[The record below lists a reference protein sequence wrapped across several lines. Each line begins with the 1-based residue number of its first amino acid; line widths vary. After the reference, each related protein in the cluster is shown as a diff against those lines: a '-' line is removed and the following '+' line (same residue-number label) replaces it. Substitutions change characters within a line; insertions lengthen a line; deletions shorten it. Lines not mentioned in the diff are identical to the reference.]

1 MKAIEAFIESQGGP
15 EVIDWREV
23 TLDKPGPG
31 QVLLR
36 QTAIGLN
43 YIDIYHRDGTYPVP
57 VPGGLGLESAGE
69 VVAVGEGVHGF
80 QPGDRAATFGPERT
94 AYASARLVGAA
105 SLSKLPPAIDDE
117 TAAAAL
123 LKACTVE
130 MLVERCAKVEAGW
143 PALVHAAA
151 GGVGL
156 ILVQWLKAIGATVIG
171 TVSTEAKEHAARAA
185 GADHVIRYKTDDVAA
200 HVREITDGQG
210 VPVTFDGIGMATW
223 DVSLKAT
230 ARRGLIV
237 SYGNAGGPVT
247 GVNLGILAQHG
258 SQFVTRPTLFDYY
271 HLPGE
276 RAAGAARVFEMIESG
291 AVAVTVGQR
300 YSLQDAARAH
310 ADLEA
315 GRTTVTPSTAPHATR
330 HARPGRSR

>member
-69 VVAVGEGVHGF
+69 VIAVGEGVHGF

-105 SLSKLPPAIDDE
+105 SLFKLPPAIDDE

-143 PALVHAAA
+143 PVLVHAAA

-315 GRTTVTPSTAPHATR
+315 GRTTGSSLLIP
-330 HARPGRSR
+330 

>member
-1 MKAIEAFIESQGGP
+1 MQAIEAFIAKQGGP
-15 EVIDWREV
+15 EVIQWREV
-23 TLDKPGPG
+23 TLGAPAAG
-31 QVLLR
+31 QVLVR

-43 YIDIYHRDGTYPVP
+43 YIDTYHRDGTYPIEL
-57 VPGGLGLESAGE
+57 PGGLGVEAAGE
-69 VVAVGEGVHGF
+69 VVATGPDVHGL
-80 QPGDRAATFGPERT
+80 QPGDRVATFGPQRG
-94 AYASARLVGAA
+94 AYANARIVPAA
-105 SLSKLPPAIDDE
+105 SLMKLPAGIDDD

-130 MLVERCAKVEAGW
+130 ALVERCAKIEAGW
-143 PALVHAAA
+143 PVLVHAAA

-156 ILVQWLKAIGATVIG
+156 ILVQWLKAVGATVIG
-171 TVSTEAKEHAARAA
+171 TVSTEAKAQTARDA
-185 GADHVIRYKTDDVAA
+185 GADHVIRYKQDDVAA

-223 DVSLKAT
+223 TVSLKAT

-247 GVNLGILAQHG
+247 GVNLGVLAQHG

-271 HLPGE
+271 LDPGE

-291 AVAVTVGQR
+291 AVAITVGQR
-300 YSLQDAARAH
+300 YGLQDAARAH

-315 GRTTVTPSTAPHATR
+315 GRTTGSTLLIP
-330 HARPGRSR
+330 

>member
-1 MKAIEAFIESQGGP
+1 MQATQAFIESQGGP

-36 QTAIGLN
+36 HTAIGLN
-43 YIDIYHRDGTYPVP
+43 YIDIYHRDGTYPVQL
-57 VPGGLGLESAGE
+57 PGGLGLESAGE
-69 VVAVGEGVHGF
+69 VIAVGEGVHGF

-94 AYASARLVGAA
+94 AYASARLVSAA
-105 SLSKLPPAIDDE
+105 SLFKLPPTIDDE

-143 PALVHAAA
+143 PVLVHAAA

-185 GADHVIRYKTDDVAA
+185 GADHVIRYKNDDVAA

-315 GRTTVTPSTAPHATR
+315 GRTTGSSLLIP
-330 HARPGRSR
+330 

>member
-1 MKAIEAFIESQGGP
+1 MQAVQAFIETQGGP

-23 TLDKPGPG
+23 TLGEPGAG
-31 QVLLR
+31 EVLLR
-36 QTAIGLN
+36 HTAIGLN
-43 YIDIYHRDGTYPVP
+43 YLDTYHRDGTYPVP
-57 VPGGLGLESAGE
+57 LPSGLGVESAGE
-69 VVAVGEGVHGF
+69 VVAVGEGVHGL
-80 QPGDRAATFGPERT
+80 QPGDRVATFGPDRN
-94 AYASARLVGAA
+94 AYSSARLVPAA
-105 SLSKLPPAIDDE
+105 SLFKLPAGIDDE

-143 PALVHAAA
+143 PVLVHAAA

-171 TVSTEAKEHAARAA
+171 TVSTEAKAEAARAA
-185 GADHVIRYKTDDVAA
+185 GADHVLLYKSDDVAA
-200 HVREITDGQG
+200 HVRSLTDGQG

-247 GVNLGILAQHG
+247 GVNLGVLAQHG

-271 HLPGE
+271 LHPGE

-291 AVAVTVGQR
+291 AVKIGIGQR
-300 YSLQDAARAH
+300 YGLQDAARAH
-310 ADLEA
+310 ADLQA
-315 GRTTVTPSTAPHATR
+315 GRTTGSTVLIP
-330 HARPGRSR
+330 

>member
-1 MKAIEAFIESQGGP
+1 MQATQAFIETQGGP

-23 TLDKPGPG
+23 TLGEPGPG
-31 QVLLR
+31 EILLR
-36 QTAIGLN
+36 QTAVGLN
-43 YIDIYHRDGTYPVP
+43 YLDIYHRDGTYKIPLP
-57 VPGGLGLESAGE
+57 TGLGVESAGE

-80 QPGDRAATFGPERT
+80 QPGDRAATFGPAMG
-94 AYASARLVGAA
+94 AYASARLLPA
-105 SLSKLPPAIDDE
+105 SSLFKLPAGIDDE
-117 TAAAAL
+117 TAAAGL

-143 PALVHAAA
+143 PVLVHAAA

-171 TVSTEAKEHAARAA
+171 TVSTEAKAQAAREA
-185 GADHVIRYKTDDVAA
+185 GADHVLLYKSDDVAA
-200 HVREITDGQG
+200 HVRELTDGQG

-271 HLPGE
+271 LHPGE

-291 AVAVTVGQR
+291 KVKITVGQR
-300 YSLQDAARAH
+300 YGLQDAARAH
-310 ADLEA
+310 ADLQA
-315 GRTTVTPSTAPHATR
+315 GRTTGSTVMIP
-330 HARPGRSR
+330 

>member
-1 MKAIEAFIESQGGP
+1 MQAIEAFIAEQGGP
-15 EVIDWREV
+15 EVIQWREV
-23 TLDKPGPG
+23 TLGAPAAG
-31 QVLLR
+31 QVLVR

-43 YIDIYHRDGTYPVP
+43 YIDTYHRDGTYPIEL
-57 VPGGLGLESAGE
+57 PGGLGVEAAGE
-69 VVAVGEGVHGF
+69 VVATGLDVHGL
-80 QPGDRAATFGPERT
+80 QPGDRVATFGPQRG
-94 AYASARLVGAA
+94 AYASARIVPAA
-105 SLSKLPPAIDDE
+105 SLMKLPAGIDDD

-130 MLVERCAKVEAGW
+130 ALVERCAKIEAGW
-143 PALVHAAA
+143 PVLVHAAA

-156 ILVQWLKAIGATVIG
+156 ILVQWLKAVGATVIG
-171 TVSTEAKEHAARAA
+171 TVSTEAKAQTARDA
-185 GADHVIRYKTDDVAA
+185 GADHVIRYKQEDVAA

-223 DVSLKAT
+223 TVSLKAT

-247 GVNLGILAQHG
+247 GVNLGVLAQHG

-271 HLPGE
+271 LDPGE

-291 AVAVTVGQR
+291 AVAITVGQR
-300 YSLQDAARAH
+300 YGLQDAARAH

-315 GRTTVTPSTAPHATR
+315 GRTTGSSLLIP
-330 HARPGRSR
+330 

>member
-1 MKAIEAFIESQGGP
+1 MQAIEAFIEKQGGP
-15 EVIDWREV
+15 DVIDWRTV
-23 TLDKPGPG
+23 TLGAPGAG
-31 QVLLR
+31 QVLVR
-36 QTAIGLN
+36 QTAVGLN
-43 YIDIYHRDGTYPVP
+43 YIDTYHRDGTYPIP
-57 VPGGLGLESAGE
+57 LPSGLGVEAAGE
-69 VVAVGEGVHGF
+69 VVAVGEGVHGLKA
-80 QPGDRAATFGPERT
+80 GDRVATFGPQIG
-94 AYASARLVGAA
+94 AYAGARILPAA
-105 SLSKLPPAIDDE
+105 SLFKLPAAIDGD

-130 MLVERCAKVEAGW
+130 ALVERCARVEAGW
-143 PALVHAAA
+143 PVLVHAAA

-171 TVSTEAKEHAARAA
+171 TVSTDAKAEAARAA
-185 GADHVIRYKTDDVAA
+185 GADHVIRYRQEDVAA

-223 DVSLKAT
+223 EVSLKAT

-247 GVNLGILAQHG
+247 GVNLGVLARHG

-271 HLPGE
+271 LDPGE
-276 RAAGAARVFEMIESG
+276 RAAGATRVFAMIESG
-291 AVAVTVGQR
+291 AVKITIGQR
-300 YSLQDAARAH
+300 YGLQDAARAH

-315 GRTTVTPSTAPHATR
+315 GRTMGSSLLIPDHS
-330 HARPGRSR
+330 

>member
-1 MKAIEAFIESQGGP
+1 MQAIQAFIESQGGP

-23 TLDKPGPG
+23 VLDKPGPG

-43 YIDIYHRDGTYPVP
+43 YIDIYHRDGTYPVQL
-57 VPGGLGLESAGE
+57 PGGLGLEAAGE
-69 VVAVGEGVHGF
+69 VIAVGEGVHWF
-80 QPGDRAATFGPERT
+80 RPGDRAATFGPERT
-94 AYASARLVGAA
+94 AYASARLVTAA
-105 SLSKLPPAIDDE
+105 SLFKLPPAIDDE

-143 PALVHAAA
+143 PVLVHAAA

-156 ILVQWLKAIGATVIG
+156 ILTQWLKAIGATVIG
-171 TVSTEAKEHAARAA
+171 TVSTEAKAHAAREA
-185 GADHVIRYKTDDVAA
+185 GADHVLMYKSDDVAA

-223 DVSLKAT
+223 GVSLKAT

-247 GVNLGILAQHG
+247 GVNLGVLAQHG

-271 HLPGE
+271 LHAGE
-276 RAAGAARVFEMIESG
+276 RAAGAERVFEMIESG
-291 AVAVTVGQR
+291 AVEITVGQR
-300 YSLQDAARAH
+300 YGLQDAARAH
-310 ADLEA
+310 ADLAA
-315 GRTTVTPSTAPHATR
+315 GRTTGSTLLIP
-330 HARPGRSR
+330 

>member
-1 MKAIEAFIESQGGP
+1 MQAIQAFIESQGGP

-36 QTAIGLN
+36 HTAIGLN
-43 YIDIYHRDGTYPVP
+43 YIDIYHRDGTYPVQL
-57 VPGGLGLESAGE
+57 PGGLGLESAGE
-69 VVAVGEGVHGF
+69 VIAVGEGVHGF
-80 QPGDRAATFGPERT
+80 QPGDRAATFGPERA
-94 AYASARLVGAA
+94 AYASARLISAA
-105 SLSKLPPAIDDE
+105 SLFKLPPTIDDE

-130 MLVERCAKVEAGW
+130 ALVERCAKVEAGW
-143 PALVHAAA
+143 PVLVHAAA

-156 ILVQWLKAIGATVIG
+156 ILVQWLKAVGASVIG
-171 TVSTEAKEHAARAA
+171 TVSTEAKARAAREA
-185 GADHVIRYKTDDVAA
+185 GADHVLMYKSDDVAA

-291 AVAVTVGQR
+291 AVKITVGQR
-300 YSLQDAARAH
+300 YGLEDAARAH
-310 ADLEA
+310 ADLVA
-315 GRTTVTPSTAPHATR
+315 GRTTGSTLLIP
-330 HARPGRSR
+330 

>member
-1 MKAIEAFIESQGGP
+1 MEAVEAFIEKQGGP
-15 EVIDWREV
+15 EVIDWRTV
-23 TLDKPGPG
+23 TLGDPSPGE
-31 QVLLR
+31 VLVR

-43 YIDIYHRDGTYPVP
+43 YIDTYHRDGTYPVNL
-57 VPGGLGLESAGE
+57 PGGLGVEAAGE
-69 VVAVGEGVHGF
+69 VVAVGPDVHGLK
-80 QPGDRAATFGPERT
+80 PGDRVATFGPQRG
-94 AYASARLVGAA
+94 AYASARLLPAA
-105 SLSKLPPAIDDE
+105 SLFKLPPAIDE
-117 TAAAAL
+117 
-123 LKACTVE
+123 E
-130 MLVERCAKVEAGW
+130 N
-143 PALVHAAA
+143 AAA

-171 TVSTEAKEHAARAA
+171 TVSTEAKEAAARGA
-185 GADHVIRYKTDDVAA
+185 GADHVIRYKQDDVAA

-223 DVSLKAT
+223 ATSLKAT

-271 HLPGE
+271 LDPGE
-276 RAAGAARVFEMIESG
+276 RAAGAARVFDMIESG
-291 AVAVTVGQR
+291 AVKITVGQR
-300 YSLQDAARAH
+300 YGLQDAARAH

-315 GRTTVTPSTAPHATR
+315 GRTTGSSLLIP
-330 HARPGRSR
+330 

>member
-1 MKAIEAFIESQGGP
+1 MQAIEAFIESQGGP
-15 EVIDWREV
+15 EVIDWRAV
-23 TLDKPGPG
+23 TLGDPGPG
-31 QVLLR
+31 QVLVR
-36 QTAIGLN
+36 QTAVGLN
-43 YIDIYHRDGTYPVP
+43 YIDIYHRNGTYPVDL
-57 VPGGLGLESAGE
+57 PGGLGVEAAGE
-69 VVAVGEGVHGF
+69 VIAVGADVHGL
-80 QPGDRAATFGPERT
+80 QPGDRVATFGPQRN
-94 AYASARLVGAA
+94 AYASARFVPAA
-105 SLSKLPPAIDDE
+105 SLFRLPADIDDE

-123 LKACTVE
+123 LKGCTVE
-130 MLVERCAKVEAGW
+130 ALVERCAKIEAGW
-143 PALVHAAA
+143 PVLVHAAA

-171 TVSTEAKEHAARAA
+171 TVSTEAKEHAAREA
-185 GADHVIRYKTDDVAA
+185 GADHVIRYKQDDVAA

-223 DVSLKAT
+223 ATSLKAT

-247 GVNLGILAQHG
+247 GVNLGVLAQHG

-271 HLPGE
+271 LHPGE

-291 AVAVTVGQR
+291 AVKIAIGQR
-300 YSLQDAARAH
+300 YSLEDAARAQ

-315 GRTTVTPSTAPHATR
+315 GRTTGSSLLIPEHP
-330 HARPGRSR
+330 

>member
-1 MKAIEAFIESQGGP
+1 MQAIQAFIERQGGP

-36 QTAIGLN
+36 HTAIGLN
-43 YIDIYHRDGTYPVP
+43 YIDIYHRDGTYPVQL
-57 VPGGLGLESAGE
+57 PGGLGLESAGE
-69 VVAVGEGVHGF
+69 VIAVGEGVHGF

-94 AYASARLVGAA
+94 AYASARLISAA
-105 SLSKLPPAIDDE
+105 SLFKLPPTIDDE

-143 PALVHAAA
+143 PVLVHAAA

-156 ILVQWLKAIGATVIG
+156 ILVQWLKAVGASVIG
-171 TVSTEAKEHAARAA
+171 TVSTEAKARAAREA
-185 GADHVIRYKTDDVAA
+185 GADHVLMYKSDNVAA

-247 GVNLGILAQHG
+247 GVNLGVLAQHG

-271 HLPGE
+271 LNAGE
-276 RAAGAARVFEMIESG
+276 RAAGAERVFEMIESG
-291 AVAVTVGQR
+291 AVKITVGQR
-300 YSLQDAARAH
+300 YGLQDAARAH
-310 ADLEA
+310 ADLAA
-315 GRTTVTPSTAPHATR
+315 GRTTGSTLLIP
-330 HARPGRSR
+330 

>member
-1 MKAIEAFIESQGGP
+1 MDGTAGARAMKAIEAFIESQGGP

-69 VVAVGEGVHGF
+69 VIAVGEGVHGF

-105 SLSKLPPAIDDE
+105 SLFKLPPAIDDE

-143 PALVHAAA
+143 PVLVHAAA

-223 DVSLKAT
+223 ETSLKAT

-247 GVNLGILAQHG
+247 GVNLGVLAQHG

-315 GRTTVTPSTAPHATR
+315 GRTTGSTLLIP
-330 HARPGRSR
+330 

>member
-69 VVAVGEGVHGF
+69 VIAVGEGVHGF

-105 SLSKLPPAIDDE
+105 SLFKLPPAIDDE

-143 PALVHAAA
+143 PVLVHAAA

-247 GVNLGILAQHG
+247 GVNLGVLAQHG

-315 GRTTVTPSTAPHATR
+315 GRTTGSSLLIP
-330 HARPGRSR
+330 